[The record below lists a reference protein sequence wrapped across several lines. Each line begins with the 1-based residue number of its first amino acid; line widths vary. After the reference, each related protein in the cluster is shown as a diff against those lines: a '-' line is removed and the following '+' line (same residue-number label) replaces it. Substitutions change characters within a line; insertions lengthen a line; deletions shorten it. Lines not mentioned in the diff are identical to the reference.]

1 MHDKDYDDDFLKQY
15 PSLEPSE
22 PLPALVR
29 YFVRSPLT
37 AETVAVVEAVDA
49 TQAQSRALAMVHP
62 TRMQLQLLHTA
73 IKTYEHVA
81 LEPVEPGDVIRVPI
95 FTEQFFEQMDA
106 KDSLKH

>member
-1 MHDKDYDDDFLKQY
+1 MYDKDYEDDFLKQY

-73 IKTYEHVA
+73 IKTFEYVA

-95 FTEQFFEQMDA
+95 FTEQFFEQIDA
-106 KDSLKH
+106 KDSVKH